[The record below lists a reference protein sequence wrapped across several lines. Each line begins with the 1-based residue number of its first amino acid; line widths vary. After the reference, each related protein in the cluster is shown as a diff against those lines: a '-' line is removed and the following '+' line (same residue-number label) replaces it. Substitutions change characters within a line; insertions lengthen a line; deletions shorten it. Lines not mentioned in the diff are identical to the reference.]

1 MRFRA
6 DLVPIFFIL
15 QTRLQAQAAGVVY
28 NPVSLPFLFH
38 IVFFFSPF
46 DRWSCCAHLLDP
58 MLNSMWKGAYD
69 LLSICW
75 VNFLYLKYSL
85 FVYLF
90 LSKIH
95 CSDMVRF

>member
-38 IVFFFSPF
+38 IVFFFL
-46 DRWSCCAHLLDP
+46 A
-58 MLNSMWKGAYD
+58 
-69 LLSICW
+69 
-75 VNFLYLKYSL
+75 
-85 FVYLF
+85 
-90 LSKIH
+90 
-95 CSDMVRF
+95 VR